1 MKKISLIL
9 FCLVLVGVGSLCA
22 QDSDPAASIPVN
34 YDENGTGDYK
44 LGLPDPLVFNNGKRV
59 KNAKQWQRRR
69 AEILRLFEDNEYGR
83 WPVGK
88 PKLRYDIQEDEG
100 LGGTAIRKQVTL
112 YFCDDNEGPRVDVLI
127 YLPKNAKG
135 ASPLLLNLSF
145 FQNNFSIMEPGLKP
159 GHRWDRETGKL
170 MDIPART
177 MGMGSRPMGQG
188 VDSARM
194 ARIVDS
200 VRMARA
206 AQNRQ
211 AQAAQAERQA
221 NQNNRAGG
229 MGMSATIQKF
239 LEAGIGFATLCYT
252 DITPDF
258 QDNNELGIRGLY
270 HKKGEPRASDDW
282 GSISAW
288 AYGVSYVMDYFEKDP
303 DVDAKRVALTGC
315 SRLGKTTIW
324 TGAVEPRIAVVI
336 PSCSGEGG
344 AAMSRRNW
352 GETVAHLTAESRF
365 PYQFCPKY
373 AYWGDKVHE
382 MPIDAHMLVAL
393 IAPRPLLL
401 QTGITDNWSD
411 PKGEWLS
418 LVEAK
423 PVYRLLGKDVPESD
437 EFPAVEQPYYTTLGY
452 VMHDGK
458 HGVLPQDWDY
468 YLEFLKRHL

>member
-1 MKKISLIL
+1 MKKIGFMLL
-9 FCLVLVGVGSLCA
+9 CCLLSGLGCLSA
-22 QDSDPAASIPVN
+22 QSADPAASIPVN
-34 YDENGTGDYK
+34 YDENNVGDYRD
-44 LGLPDPLVFNNGKRV
+44 GLPDLLVFNNGKRV
-59 KNAKQWQRRR
+59 KNARQWQRRR

-83 WPVGK
+83 WPVAK
-88 PKLRYDIQEDEG
+88 PKLRYDLQVDEG
-100 LGGTAIRKQVTL
+100 LGGAAIRKQVTL
-112 YFCDDNEGPRVDVLI
+112 YFSDDNEGPRVEVLV
-127 YLPKNAKG
+127 YLPKNAQA

-145 FQNNFSIMEPGLKP
+145 FQNSFSVMEPGLKP

-170 MDIPART
+170 LDIPAMPT
-177 MGMGSRPMGQG
+177 GMGSRPTEQG
-188 VDSARM
+188 ADTS
-194 ARIVDS
+194 
-200 VRMARA
+200 RMARA
-206 AQNRQ
+206 AQVRQ
-211 AQAAQAERQA
+211 AQAAQAEHRA

-229 MGMSATIQKF
+229 FGMSATIQKF
-239 LEAGIGFATLCYT
+239 LEAGFGFATLCYT

-270 HKKGEPRASDDW
+270 HKKGAPRASDDW

-288 AYGVSYVMDYFEKDP
+288 AFGVSYVMDYFEKDP
-303 DVDAKRVALTGC
+303 DIDASRIALTGC
-315 SRLGKTTIW
+315 SRLGKTTLW

-365 PYQFCPKY
+365 PYQFCPQY
-373 AYWGDKVHE
+373 AYWADKVYQ
-382 MPIDAHMLVAL
+382 MPVDAHMLVAL

-401 QTGITDNWSD
+401 QTGVTDNWSD

-423 PVYRLLGKDVPESD
+423 SVYRLLGKDVPQSD
-437 EFPAVEQPYYTTLGY
+437 EFPGVEQPYYTTLGY